1 MSTKVDVVGDCIFM
15 FDIFKRY
22 GWFFSSEWDIKL
34 RLRGDNGKKII
45 TFWLIINDYTISFKM
60 KQNQFKKRRITPL
73 ALLSQVKKNS
83 NQLSF
88 GSDSTFHLNDIKEK
102 PKHNHR
108 YTEEEI

>member
-1 MSTKVDVVGDCIFM
+1 
-15 FDIFKRY
+15 
-22 GWFFSSEWDIKL
+22 
-34 RLRGDNGKKII
+34 
-45 TFWLIINDYTISFKM
+45 M